1 MIEPWGMA
9 QIMSD
14 IEFKEKEYQLMLEYE
29 KKILTSEY
37 ELKLSNLEID
47 LDAEREIN
55 RSVNGNMEDYINF
68 LEAKTVDNTSFSG
81 WELVLGYAAGTLVTI
96 GTVWALNSL

>member
-1 MIEPWGMA
+1 MA

-14 IEFKEKEYQLMLEYE
+14 LEFKEKEYELILEYE

-47 LDAEREIN
+47 LDSEREIN
-55 RSVNGNMEDYINF
+55 KAINGNMEDYINF
-68 LEAKTVDNTSFSG
+68 LEAKAVEDTSFSG
-81 WELVLGYAAGTLVTI
+81 WELVLGYTAGTLVTI

>member
-1 MIEPWGMA
+1 MA

-14 IEFKEKEYQLMLEYE
+14 LELKEKEYQLKLEYE

-55 RSVNGNMEDYINF
+55 RSINGNMEDYINF
-68 LEAKTVDNTSFSG
+68 LEDKTVDDTNFSG